1 MVLETNTMEK
11 SALRI
16 IILDDDP
23 FLGKL
28 VHSVL
33 QKSGYTNS
41 ILVDDELECIRL
53 AESEHVLV
61 ILDYDLKTLKGI
73 EVMSQIHANNSNAS
87 FIYLSAQQSPYV
99 RSQIFAAGALTYI
112 QKEGSSSFI
121 ELGQALHEYVAN
133 WCETD
138 RYVPIDLTDFRS
150 RLNRA

>member
-1 MVLETNTMEK
+1 
-11 SALRI
+11 
-16 IILDDDP
+16 
-23 FLGKL
+23 

-53 AESEHVLV
+53 AENGQILV
-61 ILDYDLKTLKGI
+61 ILDYDLKTLKGL

-87 FIYLSAQQSPYV
+87 FIFLSAQQSPYV

-112 QKEGSSSFI
+112 QKEGSNSFI
-121 ELGQALHEYVAN
+121 ELGHALNEYVTN
-133 WCETD
+133 WCEAD

-150 RLNRA
+150 KLNRA

>member
-1 MVLETNTMEK
+1 MEK

-53 AESEHVLV
+53 AESEHILV

-73 EVMSQIHANNSNAS
+73 EVMSQIHENNPNAS
-87 FIYLSAQQSPYV
+87 FIFLSAQQSPYV

-112 QKEGSSSFI
+112 QKEGSNSFI
-121 ELGQALHEYVAN
+121 ELVKALNEYVTN
-133 WCETD
+133 WCET
-138 RYVPIDLTDFRS
+138 YSCVPIDLTDFRS